1 MRLYLTL
8 FRISL
13 HDATQYRVESAI
25 WFLYETVPP
34 LMMAAVWL
42 AAYQEQTTIA
52 GFSLA
57 EMLAYTVGVMILR
70 TLITVHL
77 ENGIDYQIRQGDLSN
92 HLVRPFNIWVYWVVD
107 SIGWKMFRNALSIP
121 VVLGCL
127 FWFGSELGPLSVP
140 LERLPLLA
148 LSVALGAVV
157 CYFLKLC
164 LGFTSFWTNDIVGIV
179 TLYEILANI
188 LGGMLIPIAL
198 LPEWLQAVARSLPIQ
213 AIYNVPL
220 AVLLGK
226 SDGASAWHGIVL
238 QVGWIA
244 VLWALALVLWRAG
257 LRQYEAVGR

>member
-13 HDATQYRVESAI
+13 QDATQYRVETMI

-42 AAYQEQTTIA
+42 AAYQDQPTVA
-52 GFSLA
+52 GFTLA

-77 ENGIDYQIRQGDLSN
+77 EHGIDLQIRQGDLSN
-92 HLVRPFNIWVYWVVD
+92 HLVRPFNVWAYWIVD
-107 SIGWKMFRNALSIP
+107 SLGWKMFRNLLSIP

-127 FWFGSELGPLSVP
+127 YWFGAELGALSVP
-140 LERLPLLA
+140 PDRVPLLA
-148 LSVALGAVV
+148 VSVVLGGVV
-157 CYFLKLC
+157 CYLLKLC
-164 LGFTSFWTNDIVGIV
+164 LGFTSFWTNDVVGIV
-179 TLYEILANI
+179 TLYEILANV

-198 LPEWLQAVARSLPIQ
+198 LPEWLQAVARLLPIQ
-213 AIYNVPL
+213 AIYNIPL
-220 AVLLGK
+220 ALLLGK
-226 SDGASAWHGIVL
+226 GDGASAWYGIGL
-238 QVGWIA
+238 QVGWIV
-244 VLWALALVLWRAG
+244 VLWALARVLWRAG

>member
-13 HDATQYRVESAI
+13 QDATQYRVESVI

-42 AAYQEQTTIA
+42 AAYQDQTTVA

-77 ENGIDYQIRQGDLSN
+77 EHGIDYQIRQGDLSN
-92 HLVRPFNIWVYWVVD
+92 HLVRPFNLWAYWIVD

-127 FWFGSELGPLSVP
+127 YWFGPELGALRVP

-164 LGFTSFWTNDIVGIV
+164 LGFTSFWTNDIVGV
-179 TLYEILANI
+179 ATLYEIVANI

-198 LPEWLQAVARSLPIQ
+198 LPDWLQVAARLLPIQ
-213 AIYNVPL
+213 AIYSVPL

-226 SDGASAWHGIVL
+226 VDGPSAWYGILL
-238 QVGWIA
+238 QAGWVV

>member
-1 MRLYLTL
+1 MRLYATL

-13 HDATQYRVESAI
+13 QDATQYRVESAI
-25 WFLYETVPP
+25 WFLYEVVPP

-42 AAYQEQTTIA
+42 AAYQDQTTVA

-77 ENGIDYQIRQGDLSN
+77 EHGIDIEIRRGDLSN
-92 HLVRPFNIWVYWVVD
+92 HLVRPFNIWAFWFVD

-121 VVLGCL
+121 VVLSCL

-140 LERLPLLA
+140 LERLPLL
-148 LSVALGAVV
+148 LISVLLGAVV
-157 CYFLKLC
+157 CFFLKLC
-164 LGFTSFWTNDIVGIV
+164 LGFTSFWTNDIIGTA
-179 TLYEILANI
+179 TLYEVVATI

-198 LPEWLQAVARSLPIQ
+198 LPEGLQVVAWLLPIQ
-213 AIYNVPL
+213 AIYSVPL
-220 AVLLGK
+220 SILLGK
-226 SDGASAWHGIVL
+226 SDGPGAWYGILL
-238 QVGWIA
+238 QIGWIV

>member
-13 HDATQYRVESAI
+13 QDATQYRVESAI
-25 WFLYETVPP
+25 WFLYEIVPP
-34 LMMAAVWL
+34 LMMAAVWI
-42 AAYQEQTTIA
+42 AAYQDQTTVA

-77 ENGIDYQIRQGDLSN
+77 EHGIDIEIRRGDLSN
-92 HLVRPFNIWVYWVVD
+92 NLVRPFNIWAFWFVD

-127 FWFGSELGPLSVP
+127 FWFGSELGPLSMP
-140 LERLPLLA
+140 LERLPLLV

-164 LGFTSFWTNDIVGIV
+164 LGFTSFWTNDIVGV
-179 TLYEILANI
+179 ATLYEMLANV

-198 LPEWLQAVARSLPIQ
+198 LPDWLQVIARLLPIQ
-213 AIYNVPL
+213 AIYSVPL
-220 AVLLGK
+220 SILLGK
-226 SDGASAWHGIVL
+226 SDGPSAWYGILL
-238 QVGWIA
+238 QVGWIV
-244 VLWALALVLWRAG
+244 VLWALALVLWRSG

>member
-1 MRLYLTL
+1 MRLYATL

-13 HDATQYRVESAI
+13 QDATQYRVESAI
-25 WFLYETVPP
+25 WFLYEIVPP
-34 LMMAAVWL
+34 LMMAAVWI
-42 AAYQEQTTIA
+42 AAYQDQTTVA

-77 ENGIDYQIRQGDLSN
+77 EHGIDIEIRRGDLSN
-92 HLVRPFNIWVYWVVD
+92 HLVRPFNIWAFWFVD

-140 LERLPLLA
+140 LERLPLL
-148 LSVALGAVV
+148 LISVLLGAVV
-157 CYFLKLC
+157 CFFLKLC
-164 LGFTSFWTNDIVGIV
+164 LGFTSFWTNDIIGTA
-179 TLYEILANI
+179 TLYEVVATI

-198 LPEWLQAVARSLPIQ
+198 LPEGLQTVARLLPIQ
-213 AIYNVPL
+213 AIYSVPL
-220 AVLLGK
+220 SILLGK
-226 SDGASAWHGIVL
+226 SDGPSAWYGILL
-238 QVGWIA
+238 QVGWIV

-257 LRQYEAVGR
+257 LRQYESVGR